1 MFETLSDKLNGVFRR
16 LSSKGKL
23 TEQDVDEA
31 LREVRLALLEADV
44 NFRVVKEFVA
54 RTKERAIGADVLESL
69 SPAHQVV
76 KIVNDELVATLGGGQ
91 QKLTHASQPPT
102 VILIVGLQGA
112 GKTTTTAKLALH
124 LRKSG
129 QRVLMVAA
137 DPYRPAA
144 REQLVTLGKQLDIP
158 VYGEGKSTLETCAN
172 AMKRAREIAATTVI
186 IDSAGRLHVDEEL
199 MGEIRRVSQNLNPTE
214 VLLVADAMTGQEAVR
229 IAEEFNLAVG
239 LTGVV
244 LSKMDG
250 DARGGAA
257 LSITS
262 VTGVPIKFIGIG
274 EKVDALEPFYPD
286 RMASRILGMG
296 DVLTFIEKTEAAT
309 DERKRKELERKVRR
323 GSFDLDDFLEQL
335 QQIKKMGSIAQLIEM
350 VPGISG
356 LSRKLP
362 QGADEKQMK
371 KIEAI
376 ILSMTPGERQ
386 NPTIIDGSR
395 RRRIAAGSG
404 TGPQDVNQLLNQ
416 HRQMQK
422 LMKQIGS
429 GRKLGSILGLR

>member
-1 MFETLSDKLNGVFRR
+1 MFEALADKLGNVFQR

-23 TEQDVDEA
+23 TEKDVDEA
-31 LREVRLALLEADV
+31 LREVRVALLEADV
-44 NFRVVKEFVA
+44 NFKVVKEFVA
-54 RTKERAIGADVLESL
+54 RTKERAIDAEVLESL
-69 SPAHQVV
+69 SPALQVV
-76 KIVNDELVATLGGGQ
+76 KIVNEELVAILGGGQ
-91 QKLTHASQPPT
+91 QKLKHAAHPPT

-129 QRVLMVAA
+129 QRLLMVAA

-144 REQLVTLGKQLDIP
+144 KEQLVTLGKQIDIP
-158 VYGEGKSTLETCAN
+158 VYGEGKSTLDTCVN
-172 AMKRAREIAATTVI
+172 AMKRARELAATTVI

-199 MGEIRRVSQNLNPTE
+199 MNEIREVSKKLDPTE

-229 IAEEFNLAVG
+229 IAEEFNSAVG
-239 LTGVV
+239 LSGVV

-274 EKVDALEPFYPD
+274 EKVDALEPFHPD

-296 DVLTFIEKTEAAT
+296 DMLTFIEKTEAAT
-309 DERKRKELERKVRR
+309 DELKRKELERKVRR
-323 GSFDLDDFLEQL
+323 GSFGLDDFLEQL
-335 QQIKKMGSIAQLIEM
+335 QQIKKMGPIGQLVEM

-362 QGADEKQMK
+362 QGEDENRMK

-386 NPTIIDGSR
+386 NPVIIDGSR
-395 RRRIAAGSG
+395 RRRIARGSG
-404 TGPQDVNQLLNQ
+404 TTPQDVNQLLNQ

-422 LMKQIGS
+422 LMKQVGS
-429 GRKLGSILGLR
+429 GKKLGSILGLR

>member
-1 MFETLSDKLNGVFRR
+1 LFETLSEKLGNVFKR

-23 TEQDVDEA
+23 TEKDVDEA

-44 NFRVVKEFVA
+44 NFRVVKDFVA

-69 SPAHQVV
+69 TPAHQVV

-91 QKLTHASQPPT
+91 QKLRHASQPPT

-158 VYGEGKSTLETCAN
+158 VYGEGTTTLDTCAS
-172 AMKRAREIAATTVI
+172 AVKRAREMAATTVI

-199 MGEIRRVSQNLNPTE
+199 MEEIRGVGQKLSPTE

-229 IAEEFNLAVG
+229 IAEEFNSAVG

-296 DVLTFIEKTEAAT
+296 DMLTFIEKTEAAT

-323 GSFDLDDFLEQL
+323 GSFDLEDFLEQL
-335 QQIKKMGSIAQLIEM
+335 QQIKKMGSIGQLIEM

-362 QGADEKQMK
+362 QGADEKQLK
-371 KIEAI
+371 RIEAI
-376 ILSMTPGERQ
+376 IFSMTPGERR
-386 NPTIIDGSR
+386 NPAIIDGSR

-404 TGPQDVNQLLNQ
+404 TSPQDVNQLLNQ

-429 GRKLGSILGLR
+429 GKKLGSILGLR